1 MGVKMK
7 RSYLK
12 TKDTQMPINTIDD
25 DESQEQDII
34 IQKKQVDPIDKS
46 LSPKHLQDA
55 IIWSEI
61 LGKPIC
67 KRRKRS
73 YYGY

>member
-1 MGVKMK
+1 MK
-7 RSYLK
+7 GNPLK

-25 DESQEQDII
+25 ESQEPDII
-34 IQKKQVDPIDKS
+34 IQKKQIDPINKNLPS
-46 LSPKHLQDA
+46 EHLQDA